1 MKPNEWTPGSTIR
14 VGFLTL
20 TVVRQAPEKRTD
32 RYLPVPWLLEGS
44 KGRTYLFT
52 PYNGLERVS

>member
-1 MKPNEWTPGSTIR
+1 MKPNEWTPGSMVR

-20 TVVRQAPEKRTD
+20 TVVRKAPERRVD
-32 RYLPVPWLLEGS
+32 DGRPVPWLLEGS